1 LDSSLLGVLGGGP
14 ITYDQATIVY
24 DQTDWIYNDTN
35 VEQGSRLG
43 W

>member
-1 LDSSLLGVLGGGP
+1 LGGDG
-14 ITYDQATIVY
+14 ITYNQPEIEYNETA
-24 DQTDWIYNDTN
+24 WIYNDAN